1 MPQTVQSVGKIVH
14 DVTHSWY
21 FRIWGS
27 LWVVCAIV
35 VFAALIVLANQSN
48 TAANEEDLRFWIE
61 SATQISYPNFH
72 FRANGNETFVNINC
86 YMMNG
91 PSIQIG
97 ACESWRNAPLNKCFS
112 INGETIAASY
122 DPNVHN
128 NQIDT
133 QRIYCNM
140 NTTGN
145 SSGNTLIAWEIEGNE
160 TQIGPNS
167 YASIWIA
174 PNNMAWVM
182 IEKSVIGTSTGNE
195 IAWRR
200 TLLYHSTVSVPGV
213 YNTATIIGSFLVSH
227 YVPNDSYNGW
237 MSIGQIG
244 GFAFF
249 LVILHSIVMILMGI
263 FMTNDSKLLNDSLQ

>member
-1 MPQTVQSVGKIVH
+1 MPETAQSVGKIVH

-27 LWVVCAIV
+27 LWVICAIV
-35 VFAALIVLANQSN
+35 VFAALIVLANRSN
-48 TAANEEDLRFWIE
+48 TAAQEQDLRMWIE
-61 SATQISYPNFH
+61 SATQIYFPNFH
-72 FRANGNETFVNINC
+72 FRTTGNETIVSSACFF
-86 YMMNG
+86 MNG
-91 PSIQIG
+91 PNIPTVPCQWHGPTSRCFTVVGESI
-97 ACESWRNAPLNKCFS
+97 
-112 INGETIAASY
+112 ASVY
-122 DPNVHN
+122 DPNVHSTAV
-128 NQIDT
+128 DY
-133 QRIYCNM
+133 QRIYCNIT
-140 NTTGN
+140 TTGN

-160 TQIGPNS
+160 TQVGPNS

-174 PNNMAWVM
+174 PNNLAWVM
-182 IEKSVIGTSTGNE
+182 LEKSVIGLKTGPE

-200 TLLYHSTVSVPGV
+200 SLLYHSTVSTPGV
-213 YNTATIIGSFLVSH
+213 YYTATIMGSYLVTH
-227 YVPNDSYNGW
+227 FVPNDSYNGW